1 MQPHF
6 KHISMKKLLSLVC
19 VAIFVVGAFAQ
30 SQHLTF
36 KGVPIDGTL
45 KSYTQKMVEKG
56 FVYEGTQDGIALLSG
71 DFAGQ
76 KKCYVAVYTL
86 KGNDLVNM
94 IAVFFNSY
102 DTWSA
107 VLGQYEQLKEMLTE
121 KYGEPENIREEF
133 TTYVGDDSGKLYA
146 LHTGEYVWATTFST
160 DKGDIELSIVEGDEY
175 TSGRVMLRYFDKLN
189 SEKVRQ
195 SAMDDL

>member
-1 MQPHF
+1 
-6 KHISMKKLLSLVC
+6 MKKLFSFVF
-19 VAIFVVGAFAQ
+19 VAILAVGAFAQ
-30 SQHLTF
+30 SQHLAF

-76 KKCYVAVYTL
+76 KKCYVAVSTL
-86 KGNDLVNM
+86 KGNDVVNM
-94 IAVFFNSY
+94 IAVFFNSH
-102 DTWSA
+102 DTWSG

-121 KYGEPENIREEF
+121 KYGDPKNIREEF
-133 TTYVGDDSGKLYA
+133 TTYAESDGLKLSA
-146 LHTGEYVWATTFST
+146 LHSGEYVWATTFGT
-160 DKGDIELSIVEGDEY
+160 NLGDIELSIVEGEKY
-175 TSGRVMLRYFDKLN
+175 HSGRVMLRYYDKQN

>member
-1 MQPHF
+1 
-6 KHISMKKLLSLVC
+6 
-19 VAIFVVGAFAQ
+19 
-30 SQHLTF
+30 
-36 KGVPIDGTL
+36 
-45 KSYTQKMVEKG
+45 MVEKG

-76 KKCYVAVYTL
+76 KKCYVAVSTL

-94 IAVFFNSY
+94 IAVLFNSY
-102 DTWSA
+102 ETWSG

-133 TTYVGDDSGKLYA
+133 TTYVGDDWFKLNA
-146 LHTGEYVWATTFST
+146 LHTGEYVWATVFST
-160 DKGDIELSIVEGDEY
+160 DKGDIELSIVEGEESS
-175 TSGRVMLRYFDKLN
+175 SGRVMLRYFDKLN

-195 SAMDDL
+195 SAIDDL